1 MTVTSGLG
9 DAKAG
14 YQRDV
19 CRFYDERLDVS
30 QKVAF
35 VHSLLRRDM
44 AEVRPFF
51 ERIERLF
58 EDMGEEARKSPEFA
72 QAVAKIGADR
82 EAREAYLGYER
93 RQRDTALRARMIAL
107 ARTVGWLS
115 TDEWR
120 AEVLAM
126 VNDVL
131 AGPMGFV
138 EVDLVCSLNSN
149 RELDGE
155 GARVKMPGGRAVRT
169 TQAAAM
175 ACLGNPEAHAQVVR
189 ALASGDDQDVQA
201 AQTYLRHRPLPK
213 EELRE
218 VALGIARRAGNGNP
232 VRALDILARLHVA
245 DREVF
250 DELTRAFASA
260 RSVNVQRAIAEVFL
274 RSDPRAIPRSELVSV
289 LRQHRLRSPGGGEDL
304 VDVLLRRLQG

>member
-1 MTVTSGLG
+1 
-9 DAKAG
+9 
-14 YQRDV
+14 
-19 CRFYDERLDVS
+19 
-30 QKVAF
+30 
-35 VHSLLRRDM
+35 
-44 AEVRPFF
+44 
-51 ERIERLF
+51 
-58 EDMGEEARKSPEFA
+58 
-72 QAVAKIGADR
+72 
-82 EAREAYLGYER
+82 
-93 RQRDTALRARMIAL
+93 
-107 ARTVGWLS
+107 
-115 TDEWR
+115 
-120 AEVLAM
+120 
-126 VNDVL
+126 
-131 AGPMGFV
+131 
-138 EVDLVCSLNSN
+138 VDLVCSLNSN